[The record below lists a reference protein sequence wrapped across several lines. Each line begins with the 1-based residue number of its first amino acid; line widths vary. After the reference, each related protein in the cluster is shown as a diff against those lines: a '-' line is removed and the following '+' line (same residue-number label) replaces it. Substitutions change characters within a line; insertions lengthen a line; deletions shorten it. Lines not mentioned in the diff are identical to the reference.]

1 MKLFLPVFIA
11 LFAVICATYG
21 ICVTDNI
28 VFELV
33 LTIIAI
39 VGGGVL
45 GCYVIFTKF
54 LDNVPK

>member
-1 MKLFLPVFIA
+1 MKLFLPAFIA

-45 GCYVIFTKF
+45 GCYVIFTKCG
-54 LDNVPK
+54 